1 MLSADHDIP
10 SSDSTSHRVRGID
23 SAYMKRAALYARVTT
38 HQQQQQQQQMIAS
51 QVLELRSKSLS
62 GSLLVKE
69 YIDVVRSCRR

>member
-1 MLSADHDIP
+1 
-10 SSDSTSHRVRGID
+10 
-23 SAYMKRAALYARVTT
+23 MKRAALYARVTT